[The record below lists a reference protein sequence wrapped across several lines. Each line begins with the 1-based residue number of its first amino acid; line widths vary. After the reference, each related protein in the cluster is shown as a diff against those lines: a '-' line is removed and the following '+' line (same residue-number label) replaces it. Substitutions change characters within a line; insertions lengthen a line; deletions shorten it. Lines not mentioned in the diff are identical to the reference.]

1 MKERKRWKKY
11 KTKWKKDQFR
21 PAAIFCRELKKVNE
35 VCWGRVGFGGVGG
48 WFYLALV
55 AIIKR
60 KKKKKQVE
68 NIKKT
73 NKKQKKKQQ
82 FSCFPLSL
90 FPSSPFVHSTGR
102 WSTTMPWNG
111 LEPAALLNP
120 TPLERKGKEE

>member
-1 MKERKRWKKY
+1 MR
-11 KTKWKKDQFR
+11 
-21 PAAIFCRELKKVNE
+21 C
-35 VCWGRVGFGGVGG
+35 VGEGSVFGGVGG

-55 AIIKR
+55 G
-60 KKKKKQVE
+60 
-68 NIKKT
+68 N
-73 NKKQKKKQQ
+73 NKKEEEEVSRKYLKKQQ

-102 WSTTMPWNG
+102 WSTTMPRNG